1 MNKLGELKAKKEK
14 YLKALKEKS
23 LMLGESDGAM
33 VSQAPSGRFELEEE
47 IQMYQT
53 MIDQIQS
60 EIDELEK
67 V

>member
-1 MNKLGELKAKKEK
+1 MNKLEELKAKKEK
-14 YLKALKEKS
+14 YLTILKEKR

-60 EIDELEK
+60 EIDKLSS
-67 V
+67 

>member
-23 LMLGESDGAM
+23 LMLGGSDGAM

>member
-1 MNKLGELKAKKEK
+1 MNKLEELNLKKEK
-14 YLKALKEKS
+14 YLAILKEKR

-53 MIDQIQS
+53 MINQIQS
-60 EIDELEK
+60 EIDKLSY
-67 V
+67 

>member
-1 MNKLGELKAKKEK
+1 MNKLDELKAKKEK
-14 YLKALKEKS
+14 YLTMLEEKR

-53 MIDQIQS
+53 MINQIQS

>member
-1 MNKLGELKAKKEK
+1 MTKLEELKVKKEK
-14 YLKALKEKS
+14 YLSKLKEKR

-47 IQMYQT
+47 IKMYET
-53 MIDQIQS
+53 VVSQIQS
-60 EIDELEK
+60 EIDKLEK

>member
-1 MNKLGELKAKKEK
+1 MNKLEELKVKREK
-14 YLKALKEKS
+14 YLKVLKEKS

-53 MIDQIQS
+53 MINQIQS
-60 EIDELEK
+60 EIDRLEK